1 MRLQVL
7 SHGLLGVHPC
17 LATACRSPPG
27 VGNTSVTP
35 GGSKR
40 VFTGG
45 GLERSDC
52 RVHPETRPSA
62 STWPAEPD
70 AQDNHMDPWRLFIA
84 VLLVSAM
91 TAAESHRLQVLCLH
105 SYHPAD
111 WSDAIMRG
119 YREVLGIR
127 TDLDLTVE
135 YMDTKRRED
144 AAYLDLL
151 AGVYRAKY
159 ATVRF
164 DLILTSDDNAY
175 NFALQRRKELFAD
188 APLVFCGVNRWRD
201 VATARPSR
209 VVGVAE
215 QVDWGETL
223 AVARRARPQA
233 RTIHVITDGTETAAK
248 NLAELRQAAGDM
260 PLDVP
265 AGLDL
270 KQLRTHLATISRDDF
285 AIFIAYWR
293 EPVGRAVSPDEMAAA
308 LQASTAPV
316 FGRSEW
322 AIGRGQAGGLC
333 VSGLR
338 QGRAAANLGLA
349 VLTGT
354 RIDDL
359 PLITDSPNIALFDW
373 LELGHH
379 GIDPGILPAGAEII
393 NRPDPLLRIPRPIAA
408 MALAC
413 FILLVALVA
422 VLVVLM
428 RVRRRA
434 QASTVAAAA
443 NLRTILHSMGDG
455 VIATDAD
462 GRITALNP
470 VAERLTGW
478 TLAEAAGRP
487 IEDVFRLVSGTDRTP
502 MEVPVR
508 PAMRTGTAQHLSNHA
523 LLLVRDG
530 TERHIADSGAPMRD
544 PAGGTVGSV
553 LVFRDVS
560 ERYALEE
567 RLRRAQTME
576 ALGRMAGGIAH
587 DFNNQLT
594 AILGGIQLLQL
605 RCSKQPDTVKLAA
618 TIESA
623 AERAAELTTKLLTL
637 ARSRPVKTG
646 SCDIHRCME
655 AAAVLLRHTLN
666 RNIALEMDFSA
677 WRAWIPGDQGAIENA
692 LINLCLNARDAMPDG
707 GRLRLASSELDQPP
721 PGCPPRP
728 DGWLRL
734 TVTDTGMGMD
744 ASTRERVFE
753 PFFTTKPTGK
763 GTGLGLSM
771 VYATITE
778 LGGQLHIDSA
788 PGRGTKVILDLPR
801 CPAPAETV
809 ANPPSTAV
817 HPDAACVLV
826 VDDEP
831 TALDIARSTLEADGH
846 TVLTAVDGAD
856 AIAVFAREQERIRVV
871 VLDMIMP
878 RQDGR
883 ACLAGIRALRPGTP
897 AILVSGFMGDP
908 DAAKGFDEVLAKPY
922 RLEALREA
930 VRRRITQGRTGA

>member
-1 MRLQVL
+1 M
-7 SHGLLGVHPC
+7 
-17 LATACRSPPG
+17 
-27 VGNTSVTP
+27 
-35 GGSKR
+35 GS
-40 VFTGG
+40 
-45 GLERSDC
+45 
-52 RVHPETRPSA
+52 
-62 STWPAEPD
+62 
-70 AQDNHMDPWRLFIA
+70 WRLVIA
-84 VLLVSAM
+84 VLLMSALH
-91 TAAESHRLQVLCLH
+91 AAEPHRLQVLCLH

-119 YREVLGIR
+119 YREVLGVR
-127 TDLDLTVE
+127 TDLDLIVE

-144 AAYLDLL
+144 AAYLDQL
-151 AGVYRAKY
+151 AGIYAAKY
-159 ATVRF
+159 AAVRF

-175 NFALQRRKELFAD
+175 TFALQRRAELFAD

-201 VATARPSR
+201 VAAARPPR
-209 VVGVAE
+209 VAGVAE

-223 AVARRARPQA
+223 AVARRARPLA

-248 NLAELRQAAGDM
+248 NLADLRLTAGDL

-265 AGLDL
+265 TGLDL
-270 KQLRTHLATISRDDF
+270 QHLTTHLAGIPRDDF

-293 EPVGRAVSPDEMAAA
+293 EPDGRAVSPDEMAAA
-308 LQASTAPV
+308 LQASAAPV

-322 AIGRGQAGGLC
+322 AIGRGQAGGQC
-333 VSGLR
+333 VSGVR
-338 QGRAAANLGLA
+338 QGRAAASLGLA

-359 PLITDSPNIALFDW
+359 PLITDSPNVALFDW

-379 GIDPGILPAGAEII
+379 GIDPGILPADAEII
-393 NRPDPLLRIPRPIAA
+393 NRPDPLLRVPRPIAA

-413 FILLVALVA
+413 LVLLAALVA

-434 QASTVAAAA
+434 QASTDAAAA

-478 TLAEAAGRP
+478 KLSEAAGRP
-487 IEDVFRLVSGTDRTP
+487 IEEVFRLVSGTERTP

-523 LLLVRDG
+523 LLLARDG
-530 TERHIADSGAPMRD
+530 TELHIADSGAPMRD
-544 PAGGTVGSV
+544 PAGRTVGSV

-594 AILGGIQLLQL
+594 AILGGVQLLQL
-605 RCSKQPDTVKLAA
+605 RCSENPEALKLA
-618 TIESA
+618 TIVEGA
-623 AERAAELTTKLLTL
+623 ADRAAELTSKLLTL
-637 ARSRPVKTG
+637 ARSRPARTG
-646 SCDIHRCME
+646 TCDIHRCME
-655 AAAVLLRHTLN
+655 AAAALLRHTLN
-666 RNIALEMDFSA
+666 RNIALELEFSA
-677 WRAWIPGDQGAIENA
+677 RRAWIPGDRGAIENA
-692 LINLCLNARDAMPDG
+692 LINLCLNARDAMPEG
-707 GRLRLASSELDQPP
+707 GRLRLASSELDPPP
-721 PGCPPRP
+721 PGCAPRA

-734 TVTDTGMGMD
+734 TVTDTGTGMD
-744 ASTRERVFE
+744 ASTLERVFE

-771 VYATITE
+771 VYAAITE
-778 LGGQLHIDSA
+778 LGGQVRIDST
-788 PGRGTKVILDLPR
+788 PGHGTSVILELPR
-801 CPAPAETV
+801 CPAPPESAAGSPVQASRTG
-809 ANPPSTAV
+809 
-817 HPDAACVLV
+817 AACVLV

-831 TALDIARSTLEADGH
+831 TALAIATETLEADGH
-846 TVLTAVDGAD
+846 TVLTAADGAD
-856 AIAVFAREQERIRVV
+856 GIAVFTREQERIRVV

-883 ACLAGIRALRPGTP
+883 ACLDGIRAVRPGVP
-897 AILVSGFMGDP
+897 AILVSGFIGDP
-908 DAAKGFDEVLAKPY
+908 EAAQGFDEVLPKPY

-930 VRRRITQGRTGA
+930 VRRRLSLGRNGA